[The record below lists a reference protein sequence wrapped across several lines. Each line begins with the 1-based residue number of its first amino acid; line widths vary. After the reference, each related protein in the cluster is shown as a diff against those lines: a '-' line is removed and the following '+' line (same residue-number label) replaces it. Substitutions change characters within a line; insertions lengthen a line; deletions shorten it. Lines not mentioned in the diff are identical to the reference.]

1 MAKVTVELR
10 QVYQITVKDEEFWG
24 DVLDNAL
31 KTYYTT
37 GVEVDEVTLLSAD
50 NEFIES
56 EGDDELGE
64 CDTCGSSY
72 ELGSREGRCGDCG
85 DCAEHCSHET
95 NATEEN

>member
-1 MAKVTVELR
+1 MASVTVEVR
-10 QVYQITVKDEEFWG
+10 QVYQITVKDDEFWG

-56 EGDDELGE
+56 EE
-64 CDTCGSSY
+64 
-72 ELGSREGRCGDCG
+72 
-85 DCAEHCSHET
+85 
-95 NATEEN
+95 